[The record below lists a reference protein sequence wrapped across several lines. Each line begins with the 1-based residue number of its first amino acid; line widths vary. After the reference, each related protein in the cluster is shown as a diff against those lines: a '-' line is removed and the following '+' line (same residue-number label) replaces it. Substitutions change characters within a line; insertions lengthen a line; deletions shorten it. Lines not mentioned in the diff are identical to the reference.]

1 MNLSNGKIW
10 PYAIGISI
18 VLIFGA
24 CVATVIVASTLPVQK
39 SDKFMMDYHDADA
52 NANEIIKAQIA
63 FDQKYKIEYLTQGL
77 STKGTSI
84 RYKINDADA
93 NAIND
98 AKIKVVLTRPNQLQY
113 DIALDNPTV
122 SEGVYTFE
130 NVTLPLEGRWD
141 VMAKIEIGQ
150 DSRYYNLKADTRN
163 TTFKEY

>member
-84 RYKINDADA
+84 RYKISDADA
-93 NAIND
+93 KAIND

-113 DIALDNPTV
+113 DIALENPTV

>member
-77 STKGTSI
+77 STKSTSI
-84 RYKINDADA
+84 RYKISDADA
-93 NAIND
+93 KAIND

>member
-84 RYKINDADA
+84 RYKISDADA
-93 NAIND
+93 KAIND

-113 DIALDNPTV
+113 DIALENPAV

>member
-113 DIALDNPTV
+113 DIALENPAV

>member
-93 NAIND
+93 KAIND

-113 DIALDNPTV
+113 DIALENPAV